1 MFLERKE
8 DLAIYYWLV
17 DLFSSTQGINVV
29 DGFPDDPLKL
39 PTISVEWDDTE
50 AVDFQL
56 GDRSG
61 KRLRTWFIDVFAK
74 NKTTRDEFAYKI
86 HNELRNGIT
95 VYDIVDGVPTQDKIG
110 HLDILQRRIKVVR
123 VDPELVSTMYYRAS
137 ISILAENT
145 ILQDDEV

>member
-1 MFLERKE
+1 
-8 DLAIYYWLV
+8 V
-17 DLFSSTQGINVV
+17 DIFSSTPGINIV

-95 VYDIVDGVPTQDKIG
+95 VYDVVNGVPTQDKIG

-123 VDPELVSTMYYRAS
+123 VDPELVSTLYYRAS

>member
-17 DLFSSTQGINVV
+17 DIFSSTPGINIV
-29 DGFPDDPLKL
+29 DGFPDDPLEP

-50 AVDFQL
+50 VVDFQL

-95 VYDIVDGVPTQDKIG
+95 VYDVVNGVPTQDKIG

-123 VDPELVSTMYYRAS
+123 VDPELVSTLYYRAS